1 MSLNSMTGFGR
12 AATTIDGAP
21 HTVEIKAV
29 NHRYLDVKIRL
40 PRALA
45 PLEVEVGRRVR
56 ATLGRGRIEVT
67 ISGGGGEAGVAND
80 VAVDLGL
87 ARRLLAAVEELGAEL
102 DLPGKPDVAFVAQW
116 PGVLQPVVRD
126 VDPADLA
133 PALGA
138 AVDAALGA
146 LQAMR
151 AHEGAALAAEIE
163 GMLAAIEADR
173 LVLVGAAPEQD
184 RAYQQRLRGR
194 LDEFLADSGVAL
206 DAGRLLH
213 EVALFADRTDVSEE
227 LARLQMHLDQARSL
241 LAADTPVGRRLDFL
255 CQEMF
260 REANTLGSKVQSA
273 DLTSKVVEL
282 KSRLEQLR
290 EQVQNVE

>member
-1 MSLNSMTGFGR
+1 MDEGLPVVALGRRPDGNLLLAVAPDGAVEPLVAALEHEQVVDALRLADRTADGGRLLLLPGRPRRLLPGPRPRRPRGHRPLGRGRRSAPVRRGRARDPVATGAPLWHRPRMSLNSMTGFGR

-116 PGVLQPVVRD
+116 PGVPQPVVRD
-126 VDPADLA
+126 VDPAD
-133 PALGA
+133 PAGA
-138 AVDAALGA
+138 
-146 LQAMR
+146 R
-151 AHEGAALAAEIE
+151 C
-163 GMLAAIEADR
+163 
-173 LVLVGAAPEQD
+173 
-184 RAYQQRLRGR
+184 
-194 LDEFLADSGVAL
+194 
-206 DAGRLLH
+206 
-213 EVALFADRTDVSEE
+213 
-227 LARLQMHLDQARSL
+227 
-241 LAADTPVGRRLDFL
+241 GRR
-255 CQEMF
+255 
-260 REANTLGSKVQSA
+260 RGPRGPPGHAGP
-273 DLTSKVVEL
+273 
-282 KSRLEQLR
+282 
-290 EQVQNVE
+290 

>member
-1 MSLNSMTGFGR
+1 MTGFGR
-12 AATTIDGAP
+12 ASTMIDGAP
-21 HTVEIKAV
+21 HTIEIKAV

-56 ATLGRGRIEVT
+56 AALGRGRIEVN
-67 ISGGGGEAGVAND
+67 ISGGGGEAGFAND

-87 ARRLLAAVEELGAEL
+87 ARRLVAAVQQLGAEL
-102 DLPGKPDVAFVAQW
+102 DLRGEPDVAWVAQW

-126 VDPADLA
+126 ADPGELA
-133 PALGA
+133 PDLLAAMDDALRG
-138 AVDAALGA
+138 LTT
-146 LQAMR
+146 MR
-151 AHEGAALAAEIE
+151 AHEGAALAAEIG
-163 GMLAAIEADR
+163 GMLDAIEADR
-173 LVLVGAAPEQD
+173 QVLVAAAPEQD
-184 RAYQQRLRGR
+184 RAYQQRLRSR
-194 LDEFLADSGVAL
+194 LDEFLAESGATL
-206 DAGRLLH
+206 DPGRLLH

-227 LARLQMHLDQARSL
+227 LARLQMHLDQARGL
-241 LAADTPVGRRLDFL
+241 LTATDPVGRRLDFL

-273 DLTSKVVEL
+273 HLTSQVVEL